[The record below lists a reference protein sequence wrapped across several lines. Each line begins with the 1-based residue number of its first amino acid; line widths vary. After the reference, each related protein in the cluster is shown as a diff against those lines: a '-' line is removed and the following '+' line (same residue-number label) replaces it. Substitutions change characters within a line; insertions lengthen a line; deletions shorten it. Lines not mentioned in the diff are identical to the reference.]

1 MQKTEALAHF
11 GGSQTKCAKAIGYT
25 RSAVNQWPE
34 LIPEKAAARLERAT
48 NGALVYD
55 LSLYVRGERFT

>member
-1 MQKTEALAHF
+1 MYKVQALAHF
-11 GGSQTKCAKAIGYT
+11 HGSQTKTAKAIGYT

-48 NGALVYD
+48 EGKLRYD
-55 LSLYVRGERFT
+55 PSLYVRT